1 MDAHAQPIRAAI
13 DRNTCTALGITVH
26 GAAPVLALCRKLLE
40 AGHDPSLPLHAYRG
54 DVLALKVRSIG
65 EGAQL
70 RVSPHG
76 VGFVYGADVDEQQP
90 RPFVEPTEELERPTL
105 H

>member
-1 MDAHAQPIRAAI
+1 MQTIRAEI
-13 DRNTCTALGITVH
+13 VRNTCIALGITVH
-26 GAAPVLALCRKLLE
+26 GAAPVLALCRKLVE
-40 AGHDPSLPLHAYRG
+40 AGHDPTLPLHAYRG
-54 DVLALKVRSIG
+54 DVLALKIRSIG

-76 VGFVYGADVDEQQP
+76 AGFVYGADTDEQEP
-90 RPFVEPTEELERPTL
+90 RQLAEPTEGLPRPTL